1 VLRLDHVVYAV
12 PDLDEAAVRFRGE
25 FGLDSTE
32 GGRHERWGTAN
43 RIVPLGD
50 QYLELVAAVDEP
62 KAAETVFGRGVFEHA
77 ARGGGWF
84 TIAAVADD
92 LDAVASRLGLEVGWG
107 SRTRP
112 DGRTVRWRMAGL
124 DDQRREPWMPFFLTW
139 DILDELHPGRAR
151 AGHGVRATGLAW
163 VEVGGDAERL
173 RTWLGGDELPIRVT
187 DDEPGIHRVA
197 ISTPDGEL
205 VIEFE

>member
-1 VLRLDHVVYAV
+1 MLRLDHVVYAV
-12 PDLDEAAVRFRGE
+12 RDLDEAAVRFRGE
-25 FGLDSTE
+25 YGLDSTE

-62 KAAETVFGRGVFEHA
+62 VAAETAFGKGVLERA

-84 TIAAVADD
+84 TMAAVADD
-92 LDAVASRLGLEVGWG
+92 LDAVASRLGIEVDSG

-112 DGRTVRWRMAGL
+112 DGQTVRWRMAGL

-139 DILDELHPGRAR
+139 DVPDELHPGRAR

-173 RTWLGGDELPIRVT
+173 RTWLGGDELPIRVS
-187 DDEPGIHRVA
+187 DGEPGIHRVA

-205 VIEFE
+205 VIG

>member
-1 VLRLDHVVYAV
+1 VLRLDHVVFAV
-12 PDLDEAAVRFRGE
+12 HDLDEAAVRFREE

-50 QYLELVAAVDEP
+50 QYLELVAALDEP
-62 KAAETVFGRGVFEHA
+62 VATETAFGRGVLAHA
-77 ARGGGWF
+77 AGGGGWF
-84 TIAAVADD
+84 TMAAVADD

-139 DILDELHPGRAR
+139 DIPDELHPGRAR

>member
-1 VLRLDHVVYAV
+1 MYAV
-12 PDLDEAAVRFRGE
+12 PDLDQAAVRFREE

-62 KAAETVFGRGVFEHA
+62 MAAETAFGRGVLERA
-77 ARGGGWF
+77 ARVGGWF

-92 LDAVASRLGLEVGWG
+92 LDAVASRLGLEVGSG

-112 DGRTVRWRMAGL
+112 DGQTVGWRMAGL
-124 DDQRREPWMPFFLTW
+124 DDPRREPWMPFFLTW
-139 DILDELHPGRAR
+139 D
-151 AGHGVRATGLAW
+151 VR
-163 VEVGGDAERL
+163 
-173 RTWLGGDELPIRVT
+173 RTCTPVAL
-187 DDEPGIHRVA
+187 EPGTAYAQPVSHGSRWA
-197 ISTPDGEL
+197 ETPSDSARGSAATSCRSE
-205 VIEFE
+205 

>member
-12 PDLDEAAVRFRGE
+12 PDLDEAAIRFRE
-25 FGLDSTE
+25 RFGLDSTE

-62 KAAETVFGRGVFEHA
+62 MVAETVFGRGVLEHA
-77 ARGGGWF
+77 AGGGGWF

-92 LDAVASRLGLEVGWG
+92 LDAVATRLGIEVDSG
-107 SRTRP
+107 SRARP
-112 DGRTVRWRMAGL
+112 DGETVRWRMAAL
-124 DDQRREPWMPFFLTW
+124 DDPRREPWMPFFLTW
-139 DILDELHPGRAR
+139 DVGQDLHPGRAR
-151 AGHGVRATGLAW
+151 AGHGVRATGIAW

-173 RTWLGGDELPIRVT
+173 RTWLGGDELPIRFVEA
-187 DDEPGIHRVA
+187 DPGIHRVA
-197 ISTPDGEL
+197 ISTADGEL
-205 VIEFE
+205 VIE

>member
-12 PDLDEAAVRFRGE
+12 PDLDQAAIRFRQE

-62 KAAETVFGRGVFEHA
+62 TAAETAFGRGVLERA
-77 ARGGGWF
+77 AGGGGWF
-84 TIAAVADD
+84 TMAAVADD
-92 LDAVASRLGLEVGWG
+92 LDAVASRFGTGVDSG

-112 DGRTVRWRMAGL
+112 DGQTIRWRMAGL

-139 DILDELHPGRAR
+139 DVSDELHPGRAR
-151 AGHGVRATGLAW
+151 AGTACAQPVSRGSRWAETPSDSARGSVATSCRSGYPTASRASTGSRSRPPTASL
-163 VEVGGDAERL
+163 
-173 RTWLGGDELPIRVT
+173 
-187 DDEPGIHRVA
+187 
-197 ISTPDGEL
+197 
-205 VIEFE
+205 

>member
-1 VLRLDHVVYAV
+1 MLRLDHVVYAV
-12 PDLDEAAVRFRGE
+12 RDLDEAAVRFRGE
-25 FGLDSTE
+25 YGLDSTE

-62 KAAETVFGRGVFEHA
+62 VAAETAFGRGVLERA

-84 TIAAVADD
+84 TMAAVADD
-92 LDAVASRLGLEVGWG
+92 LDAVASRLGIEVDSG

-112 DGRTVRWRMAGL
+112 DGQTVRWRMAGL

-139 DILDELHPGRAR
+139 DVPDELHPGRAR

-173 RTWLGGDELPIRVT
+173 RTWLGGDELAIRVS
-187 DDEPGIHRVA
+187 DGEPGIHRVA

-205 VIEFE
+205 VIG

>member
-12 PDLDEAAVRFRGE
+12 PDLDEAAVRFRRE

-32 GGRHERWGTAN
+32 GGRHQRWGTAN

-50 QYLELVAAVDEP
+50 QYVELVAAVDEP
-62 KAAETVFGRGVFEHA
+62 MAAETAFGWGVLERA
-77 ARGGGWF
+77 ASGGGWF

-92 LDAVASRLGLEVGWG
+92 LDAVATRLGLEVGSG
-107 SRTRP
+107 SRAGP
-112 DGRTVRWRMAGL
+112 DGETVRWRMAGL
-124 DDQRREPWMPFFLTW
+124 DDPRRETWMPFFLTW
-139 DILDELHPGRAR
+139 DVSDALHPGRAR
-151 AGHGVRATGLAW
+151 AGHAVRATGLGR

-197 ISTPDGEL
+197 ISTTDGEL
-205 VIEFE
+205 VIE

>member
-1 VLRLDHVVYAV
+1 MLRLDHVVYAV
-12 PDLDEAAVRFRGE
+12 TDLDQAAVRFREE

-62 KAAETVFGRGVFEHA
+62 VAAETAFGGGVLECA
-77 ARGGGWF
+77 AVGGGWF
-84 TIAAVADD
+84 TMAAVADD
-92 LDAVASRLGLEVGWG
+92 LDAVATRLRLEVGSG

-112 DGRTVRWRMAGL
+112 DGQTVRWRMAGL
-124 DDQRREPWMPFFLTW
+124 DDPRREAWMPFFLIW
-139 DILDELHPGRAR
+139 DVPDELHPGRAR
-151 AGHGVRATGLAW
+151 AGHGVRATGLSR
-163 VEVGGDAERL
+163 VEVGGDAQRL
-173 RTWLGGDELPIRVT
+173 RTWLGGDELPIQVT
-187 DDEPGIHRVA
+187 DDGPGIHRVA

-205 VIEFE
+205 VIE

>member
-1 VLRLDHVVYAV
+1 MLRLDHVVYAV
-12 PDLDEAAVRFRGE
+12 PDLDEAALRFRGE

-62 KAAETVFGRGVFEHA
+62 MAAETAFGRGVLERA

-92 LDAVASRLGLEVGWG
+92 LGAVATRLRLEVGSG

-112 DGRTVRWRMAGL
+112 DGQTVRWRMAGL

-139 DILDELHPGRAR
+139 DVRDELHPGRAR
-151 AGHGVRATGLAW
+151 AGHGVRATGLGR

-205 VIEFE
+205 VIE

>member
-43 RIVPLGD
+43 RIVPMGD
-50 QYLELVAAVDEP
+50 QYLELVTAVDEP
-62 KAAETVFGRGVFEHA
+62 TAAETAFGRGVLERA

-84 TIAAVADD
+84 TLAAVADD
-92 LDAVASRLGLEVGWG
+92 LDAVASRLGLEVGSG
-107 SRTRP
+107 SRARP
-112 DGRTVRWRMAGL
+112 DGETVRWRMAGL
-124 DDQRREPWMPFFLTW
+124 DDPRREPWMPFFLTW
-139 DILDELHPGRAR
+139 DVPDGLHPGRAR
-151 AGHGVRATGLAW
+151 AGHGVRATGLRR

-173 RTWLGGDELPIRVT
+173 STWLGGDELPIRVT

-205 VIEFE
+205 VIE

>member
-1 VLRLDHVVYAV
+1 MLRLDHVVCAV
-12 PDLDEAAVRFRGE
+12 PDLDEAAVRFREE
-25 FGLDSTE
+25 FGLDSSE
-32 GGRHERWGTAN
+32 GGRHKRWGTAN

-62 KAAETVFGRGVFEHA
+62 VAAETAFGGGVLERA
-77 ARGGGWF
+77 AGGGGWF

-92 LDAVASRLGLEVGWG
+92 LDAVATRLGLEVGSG

-112 DGRTVRWRMAGL
+112 DGQTVRWRMAGL
-124 DDQRREPWMPFFLTW
+124 DDPRREAWMPFFLIW
-139 DILDELHPGRAR
+139 DISDELHPGRAR
-151 AGHGVRATGLAW
+151 AGHGVRGTGLGR

-173 RTWLGGDELPIRVT
+173 RTWLGGDELPIRAT

-197 ISTPDGEL
+197 ITTPDGEL
-205 VIEFE
+205 VIE